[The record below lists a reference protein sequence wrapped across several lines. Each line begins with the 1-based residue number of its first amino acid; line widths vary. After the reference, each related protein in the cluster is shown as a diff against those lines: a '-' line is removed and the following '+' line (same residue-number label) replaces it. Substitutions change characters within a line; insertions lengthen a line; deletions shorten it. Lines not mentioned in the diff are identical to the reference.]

1 MPVLILWRA
10 LSLSKC
16 SSSASFGVVVM
27 FESDS
32 AVPSANDFSLWISS
46 QIESDAETEF
56 LFSAREKLDMSRRR
70 QAAKLDIIAITCNIF
85 STLGWLVFMLCVG
98 DFDG

>member
-1 MPVLILWRA
+1 M
-10 LSLSKC
+10 K
-16 SSSASFGVVVM
+16 

-56 LFSAREKLDMSRRR
+56 LFSEREKLDMSRRR

-85 STLGWLVFMLCVG
+85 STLGWLVLMVDAFERRATI
-98 DFDG
+98 F

>member
-1 MPVLILWRA
+1 M
-10 LSLSKC
+10 K
-16 SSSASFGVVVM
+16 

-85 STLGWLVFMLCVG
+85 STLGWFSCCVVVILMV
-98 DFDG
+98 DAFERRATIF

>member
-1 MPVLILWRA
+1 
-10 LSLSKC
+10 
-16 SSSASFGVVVM
+16 M

-32 AVPSANDFSLWISS
+32 AVPSAKDFSLWISS

-56 LFSAREKLDMSRRR
+56 LFSASEKLDMSRRR
-70 QAAKLDIIAITCNIF
+70 QATKLDKIAITCNNI
-85 STLGWLVFMLCVG
+85 LNIGLVFMLCGG

>member
-1 MPVLILWRA
+1 
-10 LSLSKC
+10 
-16 SSSASFGVVVM
+16 M

-70 QAAKLDIIAITCNIF
+70 QAAKLDIIAITCKKIP
-85 STLGWLVFMLCVG
+85 TLGWLVFMLCVG

>member
-1 MPVLILWRA
+1 
-10 LSLSKC
+10 
-16 SSSASFGVVVM
+16 M

-46 QIESDAETEF
+46 QSESDAETEF

-70 QAAKLDIIAITCNIF
+70 QAAKLDIIAITCNNI
-85 STLGWLVFMLCVG
+85 LNIGLVFMLCVG